1 MKIVKTR
8 MAKPNQRNEGI
19 WVTFDRLVALHGG
32 IATREWFISWSKLSQ
47 MIEGHIKRI
56 KV

>member
-8 MAKPNQRNEGI
+8 LAKPNQRNEGI

-32 IATREWFISWSKLSQ
+32 IATREWFIGWDKLAR
-47 MIEGHIKRI
+47 MIEEHINRKA
-56 KV
+56 